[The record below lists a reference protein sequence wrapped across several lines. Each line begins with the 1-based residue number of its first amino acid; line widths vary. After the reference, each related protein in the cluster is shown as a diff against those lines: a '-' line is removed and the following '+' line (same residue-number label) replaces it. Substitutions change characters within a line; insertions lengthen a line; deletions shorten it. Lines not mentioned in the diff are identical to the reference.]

1 MATKPLTDEQK
12 IEQILDDAQTLINL
26 CETTFEKPS
35 RAWYACLVASA
46 ILTVD
51 LDVPLEVFLE
61 GFERAFTDAEKAR
74 KNEGPTYDH

>member
-61 GFERAFTDAEKAR
+61 GFERAFNDAALSR
-74 KNEGPTYDH
+74 KEGGSYDH

>member
-12 IEQILDDAQTLINL
+12 IGQILDDAQTLINF
-26 CETTFEKPS
+26 CETSLSQPS

-51 LDVPLEVFLE
+51 LEIPLDVFLE
-61 GFERAFTDAEKAR
+61 GFERAFEDAEKAR
-74 KNEGPTYDH
+74 MGGQSYDH